1 MKGSKYYTDGSE
13 CKYSVIEQKTG
24 IFKATF
30 YYKFPKCAW
39 GRVVRLNGDYNFLV
53 AYIDRKIAKFDRSA
67 QAQDLLGNFSN
78 KFM

>member
-53 AYIDRKIAKFDRSA
+53 AYIQRKINKFDRFHEGA
-67 QAQDLLGNFSN
+67 GFIGELLQ
-78 KFM
+78 